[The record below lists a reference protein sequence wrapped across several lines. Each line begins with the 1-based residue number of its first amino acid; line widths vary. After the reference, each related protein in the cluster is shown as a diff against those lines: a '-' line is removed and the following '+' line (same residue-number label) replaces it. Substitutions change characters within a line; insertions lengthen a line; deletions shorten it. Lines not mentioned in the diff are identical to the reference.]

1 MSSKLSNFET
11 HQRSGLSERIS
22 PASDEKGIALVMTIF
37 VISLATIL
45 VLDFANT
52 AHFDQRIARHFSESI
67 QGNYMLKST
76 VSFGQVFLEVPK
88 NPEDLDADG
97 FTQPWHSIS
106 SVPSLEIDEFAGDVR
121 MAIYDEDGKI
131 DINSLHGTA
140 STIGRT
146 SPNPIGGSGNPSG
159 GNGQSRR
166 DPALFWK
173 NAIKEIFIRGG
184 FYPEGYDKDKFVTRG
199 NKAFGPEKQVAVIQD
214 WIDTDSDP
222 YPSSADF
229 PESGIES
236 GSNKELFFNRRLR
249 SLSELLLV
257 PGFTPERLAR
267 IAPHIKVP
275 PQFGFSRQVNVNT
288 ASPEV
293 LKAVGLNESDILEIL
308 EQRTS
313 NLYNRTSLEAV
324 LQVSQ
329 ASPELRS
336 RLKFQSNQFS
346 VIAKV
351 EMPASSRWI
360 RAVISAQRSGPNLRR
375 TTVTH
380 TELY

>member
-1 MSSKLSNFET
+1 MNSIRDIKKANSSN
-11 HQRSGLSERIS
+11 HPPQPSGE
-22 PASDEKGIALVMTIF
+22 EGIALVMTIF

-88 NPEDLDADG
+88 NPEDQDADG

-121 MAIYDEDGKI
+121 MAIYDEDSKI
-131 DINSLHGTA
+131 DINSLHGATRG
-140 STIGRT
+140 SV
-146 SPNPIGGSGNPSG
+146 GGGGGNPMGAG
-159 GNGQSRR
+159 GNGAPQTPR
-166 DPALFWK
+166 DPAIFWK

-184 FYPEGYDKDKFVTRG
+184 FYPEGYEKDKFVTRG
-199 NKAFGPEKQVAVIQD
+199 NEAFGPEKQVAVIQD
-214 WIDTDSDP
+214 WIDADSDA
-222 YPSSADF
+222 YQSSADF

-288 ASPEV
+288 ATPEV
-293 LKAVGLNESDILEIL
+293 LRAVGLSESDISEIL

-313 NLYNRTSLEAV
+313 NLYNRTLLGAV
-324 LQVSQ
+324 FERSQ
-329 ASPELRS
+329 ASAELRS

-351 EMPASSRWI
+351 QMPASSRWI
-360 RAVISAQRSGPNLRR
+360 RAVISAQRSGPNRRR